1 MFSNIK
7 KRTQGLYLLGPA
19 LVAGVAYLDPGNVAT
34 NLTAGAKFG
43 YMLLWVIVLANTTA
57 WLVQYLSAKLG
68 VVTGK
73 SLPTVLG
80 ERFKSRPARILY
92 WIQAELIA
100 MATDVAEVIGGALAL
115 YIIFDIPLIYGGLI
129 TGVIS
134 LGMLGLQ
141 GTGRVRG
148 FEFVI
153 IGLVAVTAVGF
164 LAGLFVAPPD
174 PGQVAAGLIPQF
186 DGSESLLLAVG
197 IIGATIMP
205 HAIYAHSALSRDRFP
220 DLYQSGRS
228 KERILRATKWDV
240 SLAMLIAGAV
250 NVGILLV
257 GAVTLFGQ
265 AETDSI
271 LGAHAAISLNLGEGI
286 ALLFALGLL
295 ASGLASSSVGA
306 YAGSVIME
314 GLIKKRVSII
324 VRRSVTLIP
333 ALIILSLNV
342 NATQALVLSQVV
354 LSFGIPFAL
363 FPLVKLCSDANIMG
377 KYRSQAWVSGLGY
390 LIAGTLSILNA
401 LLIWLSFGL
410 FSPL

>member
-34 NLTAGAKFG
+34 NLTAGAEFG

-129 TGVIS
+129 TGAIS

-174 PGQVAAGLIPQF
+174 PSQVAAGLIPQF
-186 DGSESLLLAVG
+186 DGTESLLLVVG

-220 DLYQSGRS
+220 DLYRPGS

-286 ALLFALGLL
+286 ALLFAVGLL

-314 GLIKKRVSII
+314 GLIKKRVSIL
-324 VRRSVTLIP
+324 VRRSVT
-333 ALIILSLNV
+333 
-342 NATQALVLSQVV
+342 
-354 LSFGIPFAL
+354 
-363 FPLVKLCSDANIMG
+363 
-377 KYRSQAWVSGLGY
+377 
-390 LIAGTLSILNA
+390 
-401 LLIWLSFGL
+401 
-410 FSPL
+410 

>member
-1 MFSNIK
+1 M
-7 KRTQGLYLLGPA
+7 LGPA

-43 YMLLWVIVLANTTA
+43 YMLLWVIVLANATA

-80 ERFKSRPARILY
+80 ERFKSRPGRIAY

-100 MATDVAEVIGGALAL
+100 MATDIAEVVGGALAL
-115 YIIFDIPLIYGGLI
+115 YILFDLPLIWGGII
-129 TGVIS
+129 TGAVS
-134 LGMLGLQ
+134 LALLKLH

-153 IGLVAVTAVGF
+153 IGLVAVTSVGF
-164 LAGLFVAPPD
+164 MAGLFIAPPD
-174 PGQVAAGLIPQF
+174 GAQMAAGLIPAF
-186 DGSESLLLAVG
+186 DGPESVLLAAG
-197 IIGATIMP
+197 IVGATIMP

-220 DLYQSGRS
+220 DLYQPGS

-250 NVGILLV
+250 NVSILLV

-265 AETDSI
+265 PDTDSI
-271 LGAHAAISLNLGEGI
+271 LGAHAAINLNLGEGI

-306 YAGSVIME
+306 YAGGVIME
-314 GLIKKRVSII
+314 GLLKRKISVIT
-324 VRRSVTLIP
+324 RRVITLIP
-333 ALIILSLNV
+333 ALIILLLNV
-342 NATQALVLSQVV
+342 NATMALVLSQVV

-363 FPLVKLCSDANIMG
+363 FPLVKLTSSSKVMG
-377 KYRSQAWVSGLGY
+377 KYRNASWVTFLGYSIAIGLSGLN
-390 LIAGTLSILNA
+390 L
-401 LLIWLSFGL
+401 LLIGL
-410 FSPL
+410 TFI

>member
-1 MFSNIK
+1 MFSKIR
-7 KRTQGLYLLGPA
+7 KRSQGLYLLGPA

-43 YMLLWVIVLANTTA
+43 YMLLWVIVLANATA

-68 VVTGK
+68 VVTGQ

-80 ERFKSRPARILY
+80 QRFKSKPGRIAY

-100 MATDVAEVIGGALAL
+100 MATDIAEVVGGALAL
-115 YIIFDIPLIYGGLI
+115 YILFDLPLIWGGII
-129 TGVIS
+129 TGAVS
-134 LGMLGLQ
+134 LALLKLH

-153 IGLVAVTAVGF
+153 IGLVAVTSVGF
-164 LAGLFVAPPD
+164 MAGLFIAPPD
-174 PGQVAAGLIPQF
+174 GAQMAAGLIPAF
-186 DGSESLLLAVG
+186 DGPESVLLAAG
-197 IIGATIMP
+197 IVGATIMP

-220 DLYQSGRS
+220 DLYQPGS

-250 NVGILLV
+250 NVSILLV

-265 AETDSI
+265 PDTDSI
-271 LGAHAAISLNLGEGI
+271 LGAHAAINLNLGEGI

-306 YAGSVIME
+306 YAGGVIME
-314 GLIKKRVSII
+314 GLLRFKISVIT
-324 VRRSVTLIP
+324 RRMITLIP
-333 ALIILSLNV
+333 ALIILMLNV
-342 NATQALVLSQVV
+342 NATMALVLSQVV

-363 FPLVKLCSDANIMG
+363 FPLVRLTSNSHIMG
-377 KYRSQAWVSGLGY
+377 KFANSKYVA
-390 LIAGTLSILNA
+390 IAGYSIASILS
-401 LLIWLSFGL
+401 LLNLVLIYLSF
-410 FSPL
+410 S

>member
-1 MFSNIK
+1 MFSNLK

-34 NLTAGAKFG
+34 NLTAGAEFG

-80 ERFKSRPARILY
+80 ERFKSKPARILY

-100 MATDVAEVIGGALAL
+100 MATDVAEVVGGALAL

-129 TGVIS
+129 TGAIS

-153 IGLVAVTAVGF
+153 IGLVAVTSVGF

-220 DLYQSGRS
+220 DLYQSGS
-228 KERILRATKWDV
+228 KERVLRATKWDV

-265 AETDSI
+265 TETDSI

-286 ALLFALGLL
+286 ALLFAVGLL

-314 GLIKKRVSII
+314 GLIKKKVSIL

-363 FPLVKLCSDANIMG
+363 FPLVKLCSDSNLMG
-377 KYRSQAWVSGLGY
+377 KYRSRAWVSCLGY
-390 LIAGTLSILNA
+390 LIAGTLSVLNA

-410 FSPL
+410 FSPS

>member
-1 MFSNIK
+1 MFSKIK

-43 YMLLWVIVLANTTA
+43 YMLLWVIVLANATA

-80 ERFKSRPARILY
+80 ERFKSRPGRIAY

-100 MATDVAEVIGGALAL
+100 MATDIAEVVGGALAL
-115 YIIFDIPLIYGGLI
+115 YILFDLPLIWGGII
-129 TGVIS
+129 TGAVS
-134 LGMLGLQ
+134 LALLKLH

-153 IGLVAVTAVGF
+153 IGLVAVTSVGF
-164 LAGLFVAPPD
+164 MAGLFIAPPD
-174 PGQVAAGLIPQF
+174 GAQMAAGLIPAF
-186 DGSESLLLAVG
+186 EGPESVLLAAG
-197 IIGATIMP
+197 IVGATIMP

-220 DLYQSGRS
+220 DLYQPGS

-250 NVGILLV
+250 NVSILLV

-265 AETDSI
+265 PDTDSI
-271 LGAHAAISLNLGEGI
+271 LGAHAAINLNLGEGI

-306 YAGSVIME
+306 YAGGVIME
-314 GLIKKRVSII
+314 GLLKRKISVIT
-324 VRRSVTLIP
+324 RRVITLIP
-333 ALIILSLNV
+333 ALIILLLNV
-342 NATQALVLSQVV
+342 NATMALVLSQVV

-363 FPLVKLCSDANIMG
+363 FPLVKLTSSSKVMG
-377 KYRSQAWVSGLGY
+377 KYRNASWVTFLGYSIAIGLSGLN
-390 LIAGTLSILNA
+390 L
-401 LLIWLSFGL
+401 LLIGL
-410 FSPL
+410 TFI

>member
-1 MFSNIK
+1 MFSKIK

-43 YMLLWVIVLANTTA
+43 YMLLWVIVLANATA

-80 ERFKSRPARILY
+80 ERFKSRPGRIAY

-100 MATDVAEVIGGALAL
+100 MATDIAEVVGGALAL
-115 YIIFDIPLIYGGLI
+115 YILFDLPLIWGGII
-129 TGVIS
+129 TGAVS
-134 LGMLGLQ
+134 LALLKLH

-153 IGLVAVTAVGF
+153 IGLVAVTSVGF
-164 LAGLFVAPPD
+164 MAGLFIAPPD
-174 PGQVAAGLIPQF
+174 GAQMAAGLIPAF
-186 DGSESLLLAVG
+186 DGPESVLLAAG
-197 IIGATIMP
+197 IVGATIMP

-220 DLYQSGRS
+220 DLYQPGS

-250 NVGILLV
+250 NVSILLV

-265 AETDSI
+265 PDTDSI
-271 LGAHAAISLNLGEGI
+271 LGAHAAINLNLGEGI

-306 YAGSVIME
+306 YAGGVIME
-314 GLIKKRVSII
+314 GLLKRKISVIT
-324 VRRSVTLIP
+324 RRVITLIP
-333 ALIILSLNV
+333 ALIILLLNV
-342 NATQALVLSQVV
+342 NATMALVLSQVV

-363 FPLVKLCSDANIMG
+363 FPLVKLTSSSKVMG
-377 KYRSQAWVSGLGY
+377 KYRNASWVTFLGYSIAIGLSGLN
-390 LIAGTLSILNA
+390 L
-401 LLIWLSFGL
+401 LLIGL
-410 FSPL
+410 TFI

>member
-34 NLTAGAKFG
+34 NLTAGAEFG

-129 TGVIS
+129 TGAIS

-174 PGQVAAGLIPQF
+174 PSQVAAGLIPQF
-186 DGSESLLLAVG
+186 DGTESLLLVVG

-220 DLYQSGRS
+220 ELYRPGS

-286 ALLFALGLL
+286 ALLFAVGLL

-314 GLIKKRVSII
+314 GLIKKRVSIL

-333 ALIILSLNV
+333 AIIILSLNV

-363 FPLVKLCSDANIMG
+363 FPLVKLCSDSNLMG
-377 KYRSQAWVSGLGY
+377 KFRSQAWVSGLGY
-390 LIAGTLSILNA
+390 LIAGTLSVLNA

-410 FSPL
+410 FSPS

>member
-7 KRTQGLYLLGPA
+7 KRTQSLYLLGPA

-34 NLTAGAKFG
+34 NLTAGAEFG

-80 ERFKSRPARILY
+80 ERFKSKPARILY

-100 MATDVAEVIGGALAL
+100 MATDVAEVVGGALAL

-129 TGVIS
+129 TGAIS
-134 LGMLGLQ
+134 LAMLGLQ

-153 IGLVAVTAVGF
+153 IGLVAVTSVGF

-220 DLYQSGRS
+220 DLYKSGS
-228 KERILRATKWDV
+228 KERVLRATKWDV

-314 GLIKKRVSII
+314 GLIKKRVSIL

-363 FPLVKLCSDANIMG
+363 FPLVKLCSDANVMG

-390 LIAGTLSILNA
+390 LIAGTLSVLNA

-410 FSPL
+410 SSPS

>member
-7 KRTQGLYLLGPA
+7 KRSQGLYLLGPA

-43 YMLLWVIVLANTTA
+43 YMLLWVIVLANATA

-68 VVTGK
+68 VVTGQ

-80 ERFKSRPARILY
+80 QRFKSKPGRIAY

-100 MATDVAEVIGGALAL
+100 MATDIAEVVGGALAL
-115 YIIFDIPLIYGGLI
+115 YILFDLPLIWGGII
-129 TGVIS
+129 TGAVS
-134 LGMLGLQ
+134 LALLKLH

-153 IGLVAVTAVGF
+153 IGLVAVTSVGF
-164 LAGLFVAPPD
+164 MAGLFIAPPD
-174 PGQVAAGLIPQF
+174 GAQMAAGLIPAF
-186 DGSESLLLAVG
+186 DGPESVLLAAG
-197 IIGATIMP
+197 IVGATIMP

-220 DLYQSGRS
+220 DLYQPGS

-250 NVGILLV
+250 NVSILLV

-265 AETDSI
+265 PDTDSI
-271 LGAHAAISLNLGEGI
+271 LGAHAAINLNLGEGI

-306 YAGSVIME
+306 YAGGVIME
-314 GLIKKRVSII
+314 GLLRFKISVIT
-324 VRRSVTLIP
+324 RRMITLIP
-333 ALIILSLNV
+333 ALIILMLNV
-342 NATQALVLSQVV
+342 NATMALVLSQVV

-363 FPLVKLCSDANIMG
+363 FPLVRLTSNSHIMG
-377 KYRSQAWVSGLGY
+377 KFANSKYVA
-390 LIAGTLSILNA
+390 IAGYSIASILS
-401 LLIWLSFGL
+401 LLNLVLIYLSF
-410 FSPL
+410 S

>member
-43 YMLLWVIVLANTTA
+43 YMLLWVIVLANITA

-80 ERFKSRPARILY
+80 ERFKSKPGRIAY

-100 MATDVAEVIGGALAL
+100 MATDIAEVVGGALAL
-115 YIIFDIPLIYGGLI
+115 YILFDLPLIWGGII
-129 TGVIS
+129 TGAVS
-134 LGMLGLQ
+134 LALLKLH

-153 IGLVAVTAVGF
+153 IGLVAVTSVGF
-164 LAGLFVAPPD
+164 MAGLFIAPPD
-174 PGQVAAGLIPQF
+174 GAQMVAGLIPAF
-186 DGSESLLLAVG
+186 DGPESVLLAAG
-197 IIGATIMP
+197 IVGATIMP

-220 DLYQSGRS
+220 DLFQPGS

-250 NVGILLV
+250 NVSILLV

-265 AETDSI
+265 PDTDSI
-271 LGAHAAISLNLGEGI
+271 LGAHAAINLNLGEGI

-306 YAGSVIME
+306 YAGGVIME
-314 GLIKKRVSII
+314 GLLKRKISV
-324 VRRSVTLIP
+324 VTRRVITLIP
-333 ALIILSLNV
+333 ALIILLLNV
-342 NATQALVLSQVV
+342 NATMALVLSQVV

-363 FPLVKLCSDANIMG
+363 FPLVKLTSSLQVMG
-377 KYRSQAWVSGLGY
+377 KYQNARWVTFLGYSIAGVLSGLN
-390 LIAGTLSILNA
+390 L
-401 LLIWLSFGL
+401 LLIGL
-410 FSPL
+410 TFI

>member
-7 KRTQGLYLLGPA
+7 KRTQSLYLLGPA

-34 NLTAGAKFG
+34 NLTAGAEFG
-43 YMLLWVIVLANTTA
+43 YMVLWVIVLANTTA

-80 ERFKSRPARILY
+80 ERFKSKPARILY

-100 MATDVAEVIGGALAL
+100 MATDVAEVVGGALAL

-129 TGVIS
+129 TGAIS
-134 LGMLGLQ
+134 LAMLGLQ

-153 IGLVAVTAVGF
+153 IGLVAVTSVGF

-220 DLYQSGRS
+220 DLYKSGS
-228 KERILRATKWDV
+228 KERVLRATKWDV

-314 GLIKKRVSII
+314 GLIKKRVSIL

-363 FPLVKLCSDANIMG
+363 FPLVKLCSDANVMG

-390 LIAGTLSILNA
+390 LIAGTLSVLNA

-410 FSPL
+410 SSPS

>member
-34 NLTAGAKFG
+34 NLTAGAEFG

-80 ERFKSRPARILY
+80 ERFKSKPARILY

-100 MATDVAEVIGGALAL
+100 MATDVAEVVGGALAL

-129 TGVIS
+129 TGAIS

-186 DGSESLLLAVG
+186 DGSGSLLLAVG

-220 DLYQSGRS
+220 DLYRPGS
-228 KERILRATKWDV
+228 KERVLRATKWDV

-250 NVGILLV
+250 NVGILLI

-286 ALLFALGLL
+286 ALLFAVGLL

-314 GLIKKRVSII
+314 GLIKKRVSIL

-363 FPLVKLCSDANIMG
+363 FPLVKLCSDATIMG
-377 KYRSQAWVSGLGY
+377 KYRSQAWVTGLGY
-390 LIAGTLSILNA
+390 LIAGTLSVLNA

-410 FSPL
+410 FSPS

>member
-1 MFSNIK
+1 MFSELK
-7 KRTQGLYLLGPA
+7 KRTRGLYLLGPA

-43 YMLLWVIVLANTTA
+43 YMLLWVIVLANATA

-80 ERFKSRPARILY
+80 ERFKSKPARIAY
-92 WIQAELIA
+92 WLQAELIA
-100 MATDVAEVIGGALAL
+100 MATDIAEVIGGALAL
-115 YIIFDIPLIYGGLI
+115 YILFDLPLIYGGLI
-129 TGVIS
+129 TGGVS
-134 LGMLGLQ
+134 LALL
-141 GTGRVRG
+141 TLHRSGRVRG

-153 IGLVAVTAVGF
+153 FGLVAVTSIGF
-164 LAGLFVAPPD
+164 MAGLFIAPPD
-174 PGQVAAGLIPQF
+174 PQGIAQGLIPTF
-186 DGSESLLLAVG
+186 EGSESVLLAAG

-220 DLYQSGRS
+220 DLYQPGS

-240 SLAMLIAGAV
+240 SLAMVIAGAV
-250 NVGILLV
+250 NVSILLV

-265 AETDSI
+265 GDTDSI

-314 GLIKKRVSII
+314 GLIFKRISVTL
-324 VRRSVTLIP
+324 RRSITLIP
-333 ALIILSLNV
+333 ALVILLLDV
-342 NATQALVLSQVV
+342 NATYALVLSQVV

-363 FPLVKLCSDANIMG
+363 FPLVKVTSDKNLMG
-377 KYRSQAWVSGLGY
+377 KYFNNSFVKILGY
-390 LIAGTLSILNA
+390 ALATILSLLNVVLIYLSI
-401 LLIWLSFGL
+401 S
-410 FSPL
+410 

>member
-1 MFSNIK
+1 MFSELK
-7 KRTQGLYLLGPA
+7 KRTRGLYLLGPA

-43 YMLLWVIVLANTTA
+43 YMLLWVIVLANATA

-80 ERFKSRPARILY
+80 ERFKSKPARIAY
-92 WIQAELIA
+92 WLQAELIA
-100 MATDVAEVIGGALAL
+100 MATDIAEVIGGALAL
-115 YIIFDIPLIYGGLI
+115 YILFDLPLIYGGLI
-129 TGVIS
+129 TGGVS
-134 LGMLGLQ
+134 LALL
-141 GTGRVRG
+141 TLHRSGRVRG

-153 IGLVAVTAVGF
+153 FGLVAVTSIGF
-164 LAGLFVAPPD
+164 MAGLFIAPPD
-174 PGQVAAGLIPQF
+174 PQGIAQGLIPTF
-186 DGSESLLLAVG
+186 EGSESVLLAAG

-220 DLYQSGRS
+220 DLYQPGS

-240 SLAMLIAGAV
+240 SLAMVIAGAV
-250 NVGILLV
+250 NVSILLV

-265 AETDSI
+265 GDTDSI

-314 GLIKKRVSII
+314 GLIFKRISVTL
-324 VRRSVTLIP
+324 RRSITLIP
-333 ALIILSLNV
+333 ALVILLLDV
-342 NATQALVLSQVV
+342 NATYALVLSQVV

-363 FPLVKLCSDANIMG
+363 FPLVKVTSDKNLMG
-377 KYRSQAWVSGLGY
+377 KYFNNSFVKILGY
-390 LIAGTLSILNA
+390 TLATILSLLNVVLIYLSI
-401 LLIWLSFGL
+401 S
-410 FSPL
+410 

>member
-1 MFSNIK
+1 MFSKIK

-43 YMLLWVIVLANTTA
+43 YMLLWVIVLANATA

-80 ERFKSRPARILY
+80 ERFKSKPGRIAY

-100 MATDVAEVIGGALAL
+100 MATDIAEVVGGALAL
-115 YIIFDIPLIYGGLI
+115 YILFDLPLIWGGII
-129 TGVIS
+129 TGAVS
-134 LGMLGLQ
+134 LALLKLH

-153 IGLVAVTAVGF
+153 IGLVAVTSVGF
-164 LAGLFVAPPD
+164 MAGLFIVPPD
-174 PGQVAAGLIPQF
+174 GAQIAAGLIPTF
-186 DGSESLLLAVG
+186 DGPESVLLAAG
-197 IIGATIMP
+197 IVGATIMP

-220 DLYQSGRS
+220 DLYQPGS

-250 NVGILLV
+250 NVSILLV
-257 GAVTLFGQ
+257 GAATLFGQ
-265 AETDSI
+265 PDTDSI
-271 LGAHAAISLNLGEGI
+271 LGAHAAINLNLGEGI

-306 YAGSVIME
+306 YAGGVIME
-314 GLIKKRVSII
+314 GLLKRKISVIT
-324 VRRSVTLIP
+324 RRVITLIP
-333 ALIILSLNV
+333 ALIILLLNV
-342 NATQALVLSQVV
+342 NATMALVLSQVV

-363 FPLVKLCSDANIMG
+363 FPLVRLTSNSQIMG
-377 KYRSQAWVSGLGY
+377 KFANSKYVAIAGYSIAICLSGLN
-390 LIAGTLSILNA
+390 L
-401 LLIWLSFGL
+401 LLIGL
-410 FSPL
+410 TFI